1 MACEWLI
8 DDGWLDCLAVS
19 GLFVMVEMAVLE
31 GHHPVLYI
39 HGLLAHPLCLCEG
52 GDATP
57 AFLTPRTQ
65 PSLSAT
71 ALFVLTNPAFAVPA
85 RPNPIMSRVSLRP
98 SLREVCVHVREEEA

>member
-1 MACEWLI
+1 MMA
-8 DDGWLDCLAVS
+8 GCL

-57 AFLTPRTQ
+57 AFLA
-65 PSLSAT
+65 PSHT
-71 ALFVLTNPAFAVPA
+71 AQFVSHSPV
-85 RPNPIMSRVSLRP
+85 RSYQSSLCCA
-98 SLREVCVHVREEEA
+98 SQTKSDHVACEPTSEPT